1 MTARILSVK
10 LDAGLP
16 VLFVSAGLTVPNE
29 VEFEAEGVAK
39 EGLVDRIEKD
49 AVAWD
54 VACVVLDGSVPPVSL
69 FCVDVSCALAP
80 AAAAICEN
88 EPVIGPGMRDRT
100 ASTRFIIPT
109 IPSTSMSVSTI
120 REVSSESSEPYPAI
134 FILRNVRT
142 CTPRPLL

>member
-16 VLFVSAGLTVPNE
+16 VLFVPEGLTVPN
-29 VEFEAEGVAK
+29 EFEAEGVAK
-39 EGLVDRIEKD
+39 EGLVGRIEKE
-49 AVAWD
+49 AV
-54 VACVVLDGSVPPVSL
+54 VCVVLDGSISPVSL
-69 FCVDVSCALAP
+69 LCVDVSCALAS

-109 IPSTSMSVSTI
+109 MPSTSISVSTV

>member
-49 AVAWD
+49 AVA
-54 VACVVLDGSVPPVSL
+54 CVVLDGSIPLVSL

-88 EPVIGPGMRDRT
+88 EPAIGPGMRDRT

-109 IPSTSMSVSTI
+109 MPSTSISVSTGKFSAA
-120 REVSSESSEPYPAI
+120 SSKSA
-134 FILRNVRT
+134 
-142 CTPRPLL
+142 